1 MKSHQLMWVAVFL
14 IAGLLGIFMFPQTIS
29 RRSSLRE
36 LFRQPQIALEYKQ
49 PLWSVAFNNVFP
61 KPQATFVLHN
71 REPKDGKI
79 IPEGVLIAE
88 IAEDQGTG
96 TLPAEE
102 EYHFY
107 DVRLFRAL
115 RPGKSLQFTFYPP
128 VDRYKPARYRLRIT
142 PFLYLADPSPVHKI
156 YESMQ
161 ANDKQSPGIM
171 SAWKRIYF
179 IGESGRA
186 WKKKLP
192 VLGTLTIESE
202 AGELIEWRD
211 FYTVFAITGITACG
225 ALLLVWKCYSGI
237 QRRRKEKIVEV
248 VE

>member
-1 MKSHQLMWVAVFL
+1 MKLHQPIMWIAAFL
-14 IAGLLGIFMFPQTIS
+14 VTGLLSIFMFPQTIS

-36 LFRQPQIALEYKQ
+36 LFRQPRIALEYKQ
-49 PLWSVAFNNVFP
+49 PWWSVVFNNVFP

-71 REPKDGKI
+71 HEPRDGKT
-79 IPEGVLIAE
+79 IPEGVLVAE
-88 IAEDQGTG
+88 IAEDRGTG
-96 TLPAEE
+96 VLPSEE

-115 RPGKSLQFTFYPP
+115 RPGKSLQFAFYPP

-142 PFLYLADPSPVHKI
+142 PFLYLADPSPVHEI
-156 YESMQ
+156 YEGMQ
-161 ANDKQSPGIM
+161 ANDKQSPGSM
-171 SAWKRIYF
+171 SAWKWSYF

-202 AGELIEWRD
+202 SGELIEWRD
-211 FYTVFAITGITACG
+211 VYTVFAITGITVCG
-225 ALLLVWKCYSGI
+225 ALWLAWKCCSGVL
-237 QRRRKEKIVEV
+237 RRRRERL
-248 VE
+248 